1 MKHSFEIWLNKKPW
15 RKTLSDF
22 SKTGEKRKN
31 KTPFRRFFQY
41 EYAELKNKPKN

>member
-1 MKHSFEIWLNKKPW
+1 MVEQKALAQDTFSFLQNRGKE
-15 RKTLSDF
+15 
-22 SKTGEKRKN
+22 KN